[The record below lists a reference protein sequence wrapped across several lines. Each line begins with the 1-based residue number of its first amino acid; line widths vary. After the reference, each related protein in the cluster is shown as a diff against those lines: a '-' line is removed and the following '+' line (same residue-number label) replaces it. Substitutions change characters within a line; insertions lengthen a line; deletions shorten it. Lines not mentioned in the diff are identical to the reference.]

1 MKKQLSAAELLESYL
16 YEVGKRLSSTGKEDI
31 LKELQSNIEEQLE
44 NKEDVE
50 RLKDVLTELGAPEV
64 IAQHYSGKE
73 RYLIGPELYE
83 TYWMV
88 MLIVGLIGFMGT
100 TLGDFLSGK
109 WAPAAENLARQVIW
123 HMGSNVL
130 SVGIGTVGTVTL
142 IFMVIEFFLHLQSG
156 HYSKRNNK
164 DQSLSDLK
172 AKQVWSPEKLT
183 LVPTHRDHIKLNDA
197 IWDIVWVVIGFSIL
211 NFGLDRVTAYYF
223 ETSEGT
229 YQSLPLINN
238 DFVGSYL
245 LWINLL
251 FAGAFLLCLYQFKTR
266 KWNLITRLIDSVIS
280 LLMIGFVIGLLTSPN
295 LMIPGI
301 YEQLSTSIG
310 VGVQSIEKGVMTG
323 IQGFLS
329 VFVIVEMFTIGK
341 HGFTLFSK
349 K

>member
-16 YEVGKRLSSTGKEDI
+16 YEVGKRLSSTGKEDLLNE
-31 LKELQSNIEEQLE
+31 LKSNIEEQLE
-44 NKEDVE
+44 NKEDSE
-50 RLKDVLTELGAPEV
+50 RLKEVLTELGAPEV
-64 IAQHYSGKE
+64 IASNYSGKP

-100 TLGDFLSGK
+100 TLGDFLSGQ
-109 WAPAAENLARQVIW
+109 WVPAADSLARQIVI
-123 HMGSNVL
+123 HMASNIV

-142 IFMVIEFFLHLQSG
+142 IFIAIEFFLQKQAG
-156 HYSKRNNK
+156 YFSKKNAK
-164 DQSLSDLK
+164 SQSLEELK
-172 AKQVWSPEKLT
+172 EKQAWSPEKLE
-183 LVPTHRDHIKLNDA
+183 LVPTHRDHIKLSDA

-223 ETSEGT
+223 ETSDGV

-238 DFVGSYL
+238 DFVKGYL

-251 FAGAFLLCLYQFKTR
+251 LAGAFILCLYQFKTR
-266 KWNLITRLIDSVIS
+266 KWNLVTRLIDSVIS
-280 LLMIGFVIGLLTSPN
+280 LLMIGFVVGLLTSPN

-310 VGVQSIEKGVMTG
+310 VDVKSIQNGIMTG

-329 VFVIVEMFTIGK
+329 VFVIVEMFNIGK
-341 HGFTLFSK
+341 HGFTLFGK